1 MADHVVITK
10 KRRENLV
17 KASAGAIILPPII
30 GMAFGDGGCDNSGN
44 ITNPSDD
51 QEGLAHELYRKPI
64 DGYRFTQDTTCR
76 YECTMTESELV
87 DAYISEIGLYDSQG
101 NIVCIKN
108 FKRKGKDD
116 DLEMTYVLDDIF

>member
-44 ITNPSDD
+44 ITNPS
-51 QEGLAHELYRKPI
+51 
-64 DGYRFTQDTTCR
+64 
-76 YECTMTESELV
+76 
-87 DAYISEIGLYDSQG
+87 IGLRYSS
-101 NIVCIKN
+101 
-108 FKRKGKDD
+108 
-116 DLEMTYVLDDIF
+116 